1 MSASAG
7 TPRSPH
13 KPPLWR
19 DLRIIRIALQVAFIA
34 AVAGL
39 ILWLFNNLV
48 TNLAR
53 QGIRSDFAFLEQRA
67 GFTILGTDF
76 SSSEPISQALLTGL
90 GNTLRVAIVGILFA
104 LLLGIIVGV
113 ARLSSNWLIRRAAS
127 AYVEVLRNVPPLVL
141 IFFFYFAVITQLPTV
156 DDAVTPLELMVL
168 SNRGLFLPW
177 YDLAPASQV
186 FVAMIGVGV
195 LAAVMVGI
203 WRTRRFDATGQ
214 PHHRLAY
221 GLGVVIAVTVVAW
234 LLLDRPV
241 TLTIPV
247 LQGRIVDGGTEI
259 LPEYAALLL
268 ALVLYTS
275 SFIAEIVRGSIQ
287 AVPRGQTEAGNALGL
302 SWFVRLRHVVLPQA
316 LRIATPATGN
326 EFLNLQ
332 KNVSLGVVI
341 AYPELLRIARQAIG
355 NGQPAPQLIF
365 IALIGYLAIS
375 LVISAFVNLA
385 NRRLKLVER

>member
-7 TPRSPH
+7 TPRSTH

-19 DLRIIRIALQVAFIA
+19 DLRIIRVALQVAFIA
-34 AVAGL
+34 AVAGV

-90 GNTLRVAIVGILFA
+90 GNTLRVAIVGILLA

-113 ARLSSNWLIRRAAS
+113 ARLSSNWLIRRAAA

-156 DDAVTPLELMVL
+156 DNAVTPLELMVL

-195 LAAVMVGI
+195 LAAIVVGI

-221 GLGVVIAVTVVAW
+221 GLGVVIAVTVIAW

-241 TLTIPV
+241 TLTIPT
-247 LQGRIVDGGTEI
+247 LEGRIVDGGTEI

-287 AVPRGQTEAGNALGL
+287 AVPRGQTEAGDALGL

>member
-1 MSASAG
+1 MSASSD
-7 TPRSPH
+7 TPRATH

-19 DLRIIRIALQVAFIA
+19 DLRIIRIALQVVFIA

-39 ILWLFNNLV
+39 VLWLFNNLI

-53 QGIRSDFAFLEQRA
+53 QGIRSDFAFLDQRA

-90 GNTLRVAIVGILFA
+90 GNTLRVAIVGILLA

-113 ARLSSNWLIRRAAS
+113 ARLSSNWLIRRAAA

-156 DDAVTPLELMVL
+156 DNAVTPLEVMVL

-186 FVAMIGVGV
+186 FVAVVGVGGLV
-195 LAAVMVGI
+195 AILVGI

-221 GLGVVIAVTVVAW
+221 GLGVIVAMTVIAW

-241 TLTIPV
+241 TLTIPT
-247 LQGRIVDGGTEI
+247 LEGRIVDGGTEI

-287 AVPRGQTEAGNALGL
+287 AVPRGQTEAGDALGL

-375 LVISAFVNLA
+375 LAISAIVNLA